1 MPTAKTGLN
10 ILLVDDSRT
19 DLAVT
24 TAMLVK
30 MGHEVVQSRSGEEA
44 LEMFRQHMPD
54 MVLMDVVMPGMG
66 GYDAVREMRR
76 TALDEWIPIIFITA
90 MGQQDD
96 IVRGIEAGGDDYL
109 LKPIHFKMLD
119 AKINALH
126 QHLQLFKRLEEQ
138 SQLLLNYQVRN
149 EEERYTA
156 QEFMGRLLA
165 LDKINDPLV
174 HFHLQAAEVFSG
186 DLIAVARTPA
196 GQLYAMLADSTGHG
210 LTAALAVM
218 PVLQSFHAMV
228 AKGYSIG
235 TLAAEINR
243 KIKEYLPSNR
253 FVAAVLITLDA
264 ENGRVSV
271 WNGGCPPAVLLNPDG
286 TVATQFDSIHL
297 PLGVLGPDEFDDEV
311 MHYHYGNRH
320 CQILLCSDG
329 AVDSA
334 DSGSM
339 EIGMSHLLQAA
350 HIADM
355 SERLPCMVRM
365 LEQQLAGKQAH
376 DDIAIVLVDCP
387 AEDSEEGR
395 IISEQPASRHIEIH
409 TSNNVTKQKKCTRAA
424 KVEWKF
430 DLALTAPQLRQAD
443 IVPMLMQVVNQIE
456 YEGVQEVSG
465 KLFLVLSELFN
476 NALDHGLLKLD
487 SVLKND
493 PLGMDRYFEE
503 RTARLNRLEQGE
515 IKIELF
521 KIATAHDPC
530 LKIIIRD
537 TGDGFDYRA
546 LQTTALDSSM
556 RRHGRGIA
564 LVESLSGELHYA
576 DNGRESH
583 VCIPLRSPEQCP
595 KTR

>member
-1 MPTAKTGLN
+1 
-10 ILLVDDSRT
+10 
-19 DLAVT
+19 
-24 TAMLVK
+24 
-30 MGHEVVQSRSGEEA
+30 
-44 LEMFRQHMPD
+44 
-54 MVLMDVVMPGMG
+54 
-66 GYDAVREMRR
+66 
-76 TALDEWIPIIFITA
+76 
-90 MGQQDD
+90 
-96 IVRGIEAGGDDYL
+96 
-109 LKPIHFKMLD
+109 
-119 AKINALH
+119 
-126 QHLQLFKRLEEQ
+126 
-138 SQLLLNYQVRN
+138 
-149 EEERYTA
+149 
-156 QEFMGRLLA
+156 
-165 LDKINDPLV
+165 
-174 HFHLQAAEVFSG
+174 
-186 DLIAVARTPA
+186 
-196 GQLYAMLADSTGHG
+196 
-210 LTAALAVM
+210 
-218 PVLQSFHAMV
+218 
-228 AKGYSIG
+228 
-235 TLAAEINR
+235 
-243 KIKEYLPSNR
+243 
-253 FVAAVLITLDA
+253 
-264 ENGRVSV
+264 V

-339 EIGMSHLLQAA
+339 KSGMSRLLQAA

-355 SERLPCMVRM
+355 AERLPCMVRM
-365 LEQQLAGKQAH
+365 LERQLAGKQAH
-376 DDIAIVLVDCP
+376 DDIAMILVDCP
-387 AEDSEEGR
+387 AKDSEADS
-395 IISEQPASRHIEIH
+395 IIPEQSASRHIEIH
-409 TSNNVTKQKKCTRAA
+409 ASKNTSKQKQCARAA

-456 YEGVQEVSG
+456 HEGVQEVSG

-503 RTARLNRLEQGE
+503 RTARLNSLEQGE